1 MGDLRVDLAEA
12 RRRLAAVA
20 HRVADL
26 LADEFDG
33 SRSVPGL
40 DWTLGD
46 TAAHVAAES
55 RSFARLASGDLT
67 PESMWEKY
75 APGTEGMASGARM
88 STLNRNEIAAFD
100 RSQLS
105 RAGELIEEAVGDF
118 LATTRDWPSDRLF
131 RGIEGDIALPTA
143 TCVVMF
149 ELLIHGDDL
158 ARGLGKRWVI
168 AAEEARLVLSGI
180 SSLMPGQF
188 DADAAGDM
196 RATVFLRLRGGPAFA
211 LWVHDG
217 RLEVV
222 PHPVDPVDCHVWAD
236 PVTFLLVS
244 TGRRSQ
250 IGAVLRGKLMAW
262 GRRPWLAARL
272 PLQSL

>member
-1 MGDLRVDLAEA
+1 MEWTVGDA
-12 RRRLAAVA
+12 
-20 HRVADL
+20 
-26 LADEFDG
+26 
-33 SRSVPGL
+33 
-40 DWTLGD
+40 
-46 TAAHVAAES
+46 AAHVASET
-55 RSFARLASGDLT
+55 RSFARLASGEVT
-67 PESMWEKY
+67 PEDMWERF
-75 APGTEGMASGARM
+75 APGTEGMASGQRM
-88 STLNRNEIAAFD
+88 SVLNSNEIAAFD
-100 RSQLS
+100 RSLLS
-105 RAGELIEEAVGDF
+105 TAGELVEEAVGDF
-118 LATTRDWPSDRLF
+118 LATTNDRTPDRLF
-131 RGIEGDIALPTA
+131 RGIEGDIALPTV

-158 ARGLGKRWVI
+158 ARGLGKRWI
-168 AAEEARLVLSGI
+168 ISPEEARLVLTGI

-217 RLEVV
+217 RLDVV
-222 PHPVDPVDCHVWAD
+222 PDPVERVDCHVSAD

-250 IGAVLRGKLMAW
+250 VGAVLRGKLMAW
-262 GRRPWLAARL
+262 GRRPWLAARM